1 MWIYFY
7 HLRIFQVSDNEDF
20 AKENNHKMAMPNR
33 QDRPA
38 VATEDQ
44 PKQSETPR
52 LQLTNGVI
60 KDSPDK
66 VSGLIF

>member
-1 MWIYFY
+1 MNFY
-7 HLRIFQVSDNEDF
+7 VFQVSDNGDF
-20 AKENNHKMAMPNR
+20 AKENNHKMVSIPNR
-33 QDRPA
+33 QDRPPP
-38 VATEDQ
+38 ATEDQ
-44 PKQSETPR
+44 EQSEIPR

>member
-1 MWIYFY
+1 M
-7 HLRIFQVSDNEDF
+7 VSI
-20 AKENNHKMAMPNR
+20 PNR
-33 QDRPA
+33 HDRPSA
-38 VATEDQ
+38 APEDQ
-44 PKQSETPR
+44 LQQSEIPR

>member
-1 MWIYFY
+1 M
-7 HLRIFQVSDNEDF
+7 VSI
-20 AKENNHKMAMPNR
+20 PNR
-33 QDRPA
+33 QDRP
-38 VATEDQ
+38 EDQ
-44 PKQSETPR
+44 EQSEIPR

>member
-1 MWIYFY
+1 M
-7 HLRIFQVSDNEDF
+7 VSI
-20 AKENNHKMAMPNR
+20 PNR
-33 QDRPA
+33 QDRPPP
-38 VATEDQ
+38 ATEDQ
-44 PKQSETPR
+44 EQSEIPR